1 MNNFKKIGLSALAGS
16 LVAMSAATAGE
27 MTISGGASVGV
38 SQGKEENASAY
49 YMGDSI
55 NFTFSGETDSG
66 LTISQKIELEGG
78 VDNQSTVIAGT
89 FGTLTFHKHGGDS
102 VMSGWDDKTPNAYD
116 EPWGV
121 VASDTNTT
129 GTNEVHI
136 INGISGDN
144 MWRYDSPT
152 VNGVSVHAAYKQT
165 ATGASESSGA
175 SIGSYTDFGVQI
187 APEMVEGLTIGYAF
201 GEVEETASI
210 SNDESTLWITYAY
223 GPLTVGYQTSE
234 VDGQTSTQ
242 DDEGTAFGISYAVS
256 DALSISYGVN
266 DVDLGSETAAGTD
279 QEAEGISASYTM
291 GGVSISVAMNEVK
304 NAGGQT
310 AEDHEDAFDFF
321 LVCPWKTKLLFIR
334 VWQTFEATAL

>member
-16 LVAMSAATAGE
+16 LVAMSAATAE
-27 MTISGGASVGV
+27 MTVSGGASVGV

-49 YMGDSI
+49 YMNDSI

-66 LTISQKIELEGG
+66 LTVTQKIELENG
-78 VDNQSTVIAGT
+78 VDNQSTSIAGS

-102 VMSGWDDKTPNAYD
+102 VMSGWDDMTPNAYD

-121 VASDTNTT
+121 VASDTDTSDA
-129 GTNEVHI
+129 NEVHI

-144 MWRYDSPT
+144 LWRYDSPT
-152 VNGVSVHAAYKQT
+152 VNGVSVHASYKQSAT
-165 ATGASESSGA
+165 AASESSGA
-175 SIGSYTDFGVQI
+175 AINSYTDFGVQI

-201 GEVEETASI
+201 GEVEETATK

-223 GPLTVGYQTSE
+223 GPLTLGYQSSE
-234 VDGQTSTQ
+234 VDGQTTTE

-256 DALSISYGVN
+256 DALSVSYGVN
-266 DVDLGSETAAGTD
+266 EVDLGSENAAGTD

-310 AEDHEDAFDFF
+310 AEDHEAYDLNVAFAF
-321 LVCPWKTKLLFIR
+321 
-334 VWQTFEATAL
+334 

>member
-16 LVAMSAATAGE
+16 LVAMSAASAGE

-49 YMGDSI
+49 YMNDSI

-66 LTISQKIELEGG
+66 LTVSQKIEVEGG
-78 VDNQSTVIAGT
+78 VDNQSTVIAGS

-144 MWRYDSPT
+144 LWRYDSPT
-152 VNGVSVHAAYKQT
+152 VNGVSVHAAYKQSAT
-165 ATGASESSGA
+165 AASESSGA
-175 SIGSYTDFGVQI
+175 SVGSYTDFGVQI

-201 GEVEETASI
+201 GEVEETATI

-223 GPLTVGYQTSE
+223 GPLTVGYQSSE

-256 DALSISYGVN
+256 DALSVSYGVN
-266 DVDLGSETAAGTD
+266 EVDLGSATAAGTD

-310 AEDHEDAFDFF
+310 AEDHEAYDLNVAFAF
-321 LVCPWKTKLLFIR
+321 
-334 VWQTFEATAL
+334 